1 MLPLRERA
9 QIAVVEDDPIMG
21 ESLLQRLTL
30 EGYDARWWQ
39 TGSAAVEGLR
49 QRRADLVVCDIRLP
63 DMNGEEV
70 FHQALPDLIGSP
82 VLFITAY
89 GSIDQAVRLI
99 RAGADDYLTK
109 PFQMD
114 EFLARIDHLLLQ
126 RGQGDLVATP
136 VLGESIPMRRIEA
149 MLRRIAD
156 IDSTL
161 LLMGESGV
169 GKEVAARFAHQISL
183 RAKAPFVAVNCAAIP
198 ANLIE
203 SELFG
208 HERGAFTGAHSRH
221 EGYAERARDGVLF
234 LDEISELSPPLQ
246 AKLLRLVQDRT
257 FFRVGG
263 ERPVQFRA
271 RLVCATN
278 ADLRARIQEGQFRDD
293 LYFRI
298 NVIAVTVPPLRDRPE
313 DVGPLLRHYAAYF
326 AEALKADVRGVT
338 SHAETM
344 ARRTVGPAMS
354 ENCAIAL
361 SEPLPLPADR
371 GLIQPISSR
380 IWCRANSC
388 PSCLPSLANVVDAAQ
403 RQHIQAMLERS
414 GGQLKKTAELLGISR
429 TTLWEKMRKLGSSH
443 RERRRGCSE
452 FLTLLKRA
460 VRKSER
466 SHRFQPSQAHR

>member
-1 MLPLRERA
+1 MLPSRERA

-39 TGSAAVEGLR
+39 TGAAAVEGLR

-82 VLFITAY
+82 VLFITGF

-126 RGQGDLVATP
+126 RGQGELVAAP

-169 GKEVAARFAHQISL
+169 GKEVAARFAHEISF

-198 ANLIE
+198 PNLIE

-263 ERPVQFRA
+263 ERPVPFRA

-278 ADLRARIQEGQFRDD
+278 ADLEARIQDGRFRDD

-313 DVGPLLRHYAAYF
+313 DVGPLLRHYTAYF
-326 AEALKADVRGVT
+326 AEALKSDVRGVT
-338 SHAETM
+338 SRAETM
-344 ARRTVGPAMS
+344 ASGHSWPGNVRELRNRVERAVALAGGPW
-354 ENCAIAL
+354 L
-361 SEPLPLPADR
+361 DPADLFPDLVPR
-371 GLIQPISSR
+371 ELVPEF
-380 IWCRANSC
+380 
-388 PSCLPSLANVVDAAQ
+388 LPSLANVVDAAQ
-403 RQHIQAMLERS
+403 RQHIQAMLQRS

-429 TTLWEKMRKLGSSH
+429 TTLWEKMRRLGLATENADEDVLNS
-443 RERRRGCSE
+443 
-452 FLTLLKRA
+452 
-460 VRKSER
+460 
-466 SHRFQPSQAHR
+466 